1 MKNVDIVFSVSLLDD
16 HYTKRTYERNYNNK
30 NVKDLIS
37 TQKREPE
44 FINDRRRRRGFDGI

>member
-37 TQKREPE
+37 TQKRESE